1 MATNSGETPYEKW
14 TTTNASPGLRNH
26 SGLDLERKISPS
38 GRGGAFFLT
47 SLFIELIDVVHTEV
61 MNPNA
66 GKPDATKVHESCKD
80 QRAARRIAPPT

>member
-47 SLFIELIDVVHTEV
+47 SLFIELIDEFIRLTLKVI
-61 MNPNA
+61 PNR
-66 GKPDATKVHESCKD
+66 PDPLRQHGDVNSASN
-80 QRAARRIAPPT
+80 RLRIGSTL